1 MPEARLRTTKKK
13 VQTAGAPSTKPAQES
28 KPAAAMPGPV
38 LVDGSI
44 VPPSAPLAAVMP
56 AAKYKAKQKA
66 GAAIAAWWPVG
77 VGIFLCGFV
86 ADWHTMAQHAG
97 VWPERFL
104 FPLTLLAHHREI
116 GIDAQMATVTPQW
129 ALYLQLPL
137 EGLLTKLTLD
147 RGKGLK
153 AAIVQLIAIHSVSAF
168 VLWLLTYLGK

>member
-13 VQTAGAPSTKPAQES
+13 VQTAGVPSTKPAQGP
-28 KPAAAMPGPV
+28 KPTAAVSGPA
-38 LVDGSI
+38 LVNSSIGSSI
-44 VPPSAPLAAVMP
+44 APSAAVKP
-56 AAKYKAKQKA
+56 KTKQKP

-86 ADWHTMAQHAG
+86 ADWHTMAHQAG

-104 FPLTLLAHHREI
+104 FPLTLLAQHREI
-116 GIDAQMATVTPQW
+116 GLDAQMAAVTPQW

-147 RGKGLK
+147 RGKGLT
-153 AAIVQLIAIHSVSAF
+153 AAITQLIAIHAVSAF

>member
-1 MPEARLRTTKKK
+1 MPEARFRTTKKK
-13 VQTAGAPSTKPAQES
+13 VQTAGVPSTKPAQEL
-28 KPAAAMPGPV
+28 KPTPAVPGPV
-38 LVDGSI
+38 LVNSQI
-44 VPPSAPLAAVMP
+44 ASSAAIKP
-56 AAKYKAKQKA
+56 AAKPKSKQKP

-104 FPLTLLAHHREI
+104 FPLTLLAQHREI
-116 GIDAQMATVTPQW
+116 GIDAQMATVLPQW

-147 RGKGLK
+147 RGKGLN